1 MTNRTYRDP
10 GDAWPWSLIDMPVTI
25 KDLIGRKV
33 RVVRADDVVAA
44 DFEPGRITILV
55 SENHEIEDIKIEPRT
70 RTK

>member
-10 GDAWPWSLIDMPVTI
+10 GDAWPWSLINMPHTI

-33 RVVRADDVVAA
+33 RIVRPNDVVSA

-55 SENHEIEDIKIEPRT
+55 SDSHHIEDIKIEPGDGGT
-70 RTK
+70 